1 MPDPIQPLVCQ
12 RELFALP
19 DEVHYLNCASRSPLA
34 RTVEEAGI
42 AGLRSKRVP
51 LLTHDDFFGL
61 PDRIRAQFAQLI
73 NAPDPQQI
81 ALIPAVSY
89 GMAIVAKNTPLAP
102 GQRIV
107 LVDQQFPS
115 DVYAFRRLAA
125 ESGATITTVKSPD
138 AEHRGQAWS
147 EALINALMP
156 DAGLIVVPHVHWT
169 DGTTFDLAAIGE
181 RARDVGAAFVVDGT
195 QSVGALPFDVAAIHP
210 DALVCAAY
218 KWLFGPYTSGL
229 ACFGER
235 YLDGIPLEE
244 NWISRAGSDNF
255 SQLVHYQDTYQPGA
269 IRYDMGERSNFIQL
283 PMLQAALEMVLRWKP
298 ERIQA
303 YCQQLTAPIL
313 ADIRALG
320 YHTSTEPGRAHHI
333 FGVRMPDGVPLDS
346 LKAELAKRHIH
357 VSVRGDAVR
366 VAPHVYNTATDVA
379 ALRDAL
385 SAVRPTPHVTR
396 AA

>member
-1 MPDPIQPLVCQ
+1 MPDLAQPLACQ
-12 RELFALP
+12 RDLFSLP
-19 DEVHYLNCASRSPLA
+19 LDVHYLNCSSRSPLA
-34 RTVEEAGI
+34 KAVEAAGV
-42 AGLRSKRVP
+42 AGLRGKRVP

-61 PDRIRAQFAQLI
+61 PDRIRAQFAKLI

-89 GMAIVAKNTPLAP
+89 GMAIVAKNTPLMA

-125 ESGATITTVKSPD
+125 ESGAAITTVQAPD
-138 AEHRGQAWS
+138 AEHRSQAWS
-147 EALINALMP
+147 KALVEALTP

-169 DGTTFDLAAIGE
+169 DGTRFDLEAIGQ
-181 RARDVGAAFVVDGT
+181 RAREVGAAFVVDGT
-195 QSVGALPFDVAAIHP
+195 QSVGALPFDVASIRP

-229 ACFGER
+229 AYFGER
-235 YLDGIPLEE
+235 YLDGVPLEE
-244 NWISRAGSDNF
+244 NWLNRAESDNF
-255 SQLVHYQDTYQPGA
+255 SQLVHYQDAYQPGA
-269 IRYDMGERSNFIQL
+269 IRFDMGERSNFIQL
-283 PMLQAALEMVLRWKP
+283 PMLHAALDMVLQWQP

-303 YCQQLTAPIL
+303 YCAQLTAPIL
-313 ADIRALG
+313 SEVREMGYRTAD
-320 YHTSTEPGRAHHI
+320 TPGRAHHV
-333 FGVRMPDGVPLDS
+333 FGIRLPDAVGLDV

-366 VAPHVYNTATDVA
+366 VAPHVYNTDADMA

-385 SAVRPTPHVTR
+385 RAVRSTPPVT
-396 AA
+396 AAV

>member
-1 MPDPIQPLVCQ
+1 MPDPIQPLACQ
-12 RELFALP
+12 RDLFSLP
-19 DEVHYLNCASRSPLA
+19 DHVHYLNCASRSPLA
-34 RTVEEAGI
+34 HPVEDAGI

-61 PDRIRAQFAQLI
+61 PDRIRAQFAKLI
-73 NAPDPQQI
+73 NTSAPQQI

-89 GMAIVAKNTPLAP
+89 GMAIVAKNTPLAA

-107 LVDQQFPS
+107 LVDRQFPS

-125 ESGATITTVKSPD
+125 ESGASITTVHAPD
-138 AEHRGQAWS
+138 AKHQGQAWS
-147 EALINALMP
+147 EALIDALTP

-169 DGTTFDLAAIGE
+169 DGTTFDLEAIGR

-195 QSVGALPFDVAAIHP
+195 QSVGALPFDAALIQP
-210 DALVCAAY
+210 DALVCAGY
-218 KWLFGPYTSGL
+218 KWLFGPYTSGV
-229 ACFGER
+229 AYFGER

-244 NWISRAGSDNF
+244 NWISRAESDNF
-255 SQLVHYQDTYQPGA
+255 SQLVQYQDAYQPGA

-283 PMLQAALEMVLRWKP
+283 PMLHAALDLVLRWRP
-298 ERIQA
+298 ERVQA
-303 YCQQLTAPIL
+303 YCQQLTAPLL

-320 YHTSTEPGRAHHI
+320 YHTADEPSRAHHI
-333 FGVRMPDGVPLDS
+333 FGVRMPPEVPLDR
-346 LKAELAKRHIH
+346 LKAALTERHIH

-366 VAPHVYNTATDVA
+366 VAPHVYNTETDVS

-385 SAVRPTPHVTR
+385 AAVKVTPHVTSH
-396 AA
+396 A